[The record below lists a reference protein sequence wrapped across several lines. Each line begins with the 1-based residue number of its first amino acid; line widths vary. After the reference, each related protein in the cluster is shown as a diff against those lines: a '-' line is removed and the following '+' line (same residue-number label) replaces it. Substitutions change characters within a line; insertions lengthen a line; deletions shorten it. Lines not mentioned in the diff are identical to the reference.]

1 LLVSLDALNV
11 DVQRHSSS
19 PQEAATMHPKTI
31 DIFSETIAKTGHWID
46 EVMLATGHMEER
58 HAYSALRAVLHVL
71 RDRLTVDEAVNLGA
85 ELPMLVRGF
94 YYEGWRPAGRPAK
107 HRHKA
112 EFLRLV
118 SEAAPGLTD
127 IEIER
132 AVRGVF
138 ALLSRHVSAGEIS
151 QVRDQ
156 LPAEVREM
164 WELAA

>member
-1 LLVSLDALNV
+1 
-11 DVQRHSSS
+11 
-19 PQEAATMHPKTI
+19 MHPKTI
-31 DIFSETIAKTGHWID
+31 D
-46 EVMLATGHMEER
+46 L
-58 HAYSALRAVLHVL
+58 
-71 RDRLTVDEAVNLGA
+71 
-85 ELPMLVRGF
+85 
-94 YYEGWRPAGRPAK
+94 
-107 HRHKA
+107 

-138 ALLSRHVSAGEIS
+138 GLLSRHVSAGEMS